1 MPRVADRSIV
11 AGGIRICI
19 LTVSYLWNS
28 METVEYC
35 SAMDRRF
42 GSVHSNVGGRRS
54 QRSEDTST
62 SVCECIPLAPSGN
75 HVCVVTL
82 PRMTVRAKL

>member
-54 QRSEDTST
+54 QRTRLHLDESAS
-62 SVCECIPLAPSGN
+62 SWHHQAVMCA
-75 HVCVVTL
+75 
-82 PRMTVRAKL
+82 